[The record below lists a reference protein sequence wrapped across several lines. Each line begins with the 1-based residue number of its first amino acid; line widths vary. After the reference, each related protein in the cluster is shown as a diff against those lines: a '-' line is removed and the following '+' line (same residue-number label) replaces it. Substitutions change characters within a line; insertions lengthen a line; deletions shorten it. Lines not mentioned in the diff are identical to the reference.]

1 MMNSRNEN
9 NHKSI
14 DSIRNISQKRL
25 LHHSDSTISYPI
37 SDNNQCSPISI
48 GSRDNQLSMQDN
60 IKELLSRLNQSEDIE
75 TSTSR
80 SIIHGLILVTIMITS
95 LIAFVCSKVRRCSN
109 FINLYD
115 YEHCSKYFLFYSSM
129 TIISCLATF
138 IIYFLHLISQCDI
151 LCLSK
156 KKYEFEIMFISIISC
171 LLVLSSICYMTHTN
185 IFAESFTLVSFI
197 FSSLSNVL
205 YWLRII
211 ILIYEMLQIKK
222 RSQRRCAILKR
233 RLNLDLQQ
241 HSINSNRFDNA
252 KVVSY
257 VRNNQRSKTLST
269 SLSDDFEDDVFI
281 Q

>member
-1 MMNSRNEN
+1 MMNCRNGN

-14 DSIRNISQKRL
+14 DSFRNISQKRL
-25 LHHSDSTISYPI
+25 LHHSDSTISYQI
-37 SDNNQCSPISI
+37 DNHCPPISI
-48 GSRDNQLSMQDN
+48 GSRENTASMQEN
-60 IKELLSRLNQSEDIE
+60 VKELLSRLSQSEDIE

-80 SIIHGLILVTIMITS
+80 SIVHGLILVTIMITS
-95 LIAFVCSKVRRCSN
+95 LVAFVCSKVRRCSN
-109 FINLYD
+109 FVNLYD
-115 YEHCSKYFLFYSSM
+115 YEYCSKYFLFYSSM

-138 IIYFLHLISQCDI
+138 IIYFLHLISQCDF

-185 IFAESFTLVSFI
+185 IFAESFTL
-197 FSSLSNVL
+197 
-205 YWLRII
+205 
-211 ILIYEMLQIKK
+211 MKK
-222 RSQRRCAILKR
+222 RSQRRCAVLKR
-233 RLNLDLQQ
+233 RLNLDLQ
-241 HSINSNRFDNA
+241 HSIHSIGLNRVDNA

-269 SLSDDFEDDVFI
+269 SISDDFEDDVFI

>member
-95 LIAFVCSKVRRCSN
+95 LVAFVCSKVRRCSN

-185 IFAESFTLVSFI
+185 IFAESFTL
-197 FSSLSNVL
+197 
-205 YWLRII
+205 
-211 ILIYEMLQIKK
+211 IKK